1 MTEQTT
7 AATCKYPGCENTPEA
22 ATARAGRRPEYCAD
36 PAHNPVTAW
45 RERKRAAD
53 AERLDEVMRLSRNI
67 DASAI
72 IGAPAAVVAL
82 GLGLFLAS

>member
-1 MTEQTT
+1 VQ
-7 AATCKYPGCENTPEA
+7 
-22 ATARAGRRPEYCAD
+22 
-36 PAHNPVTAW
+36 
-45 RERKRAAD
+45 RKRAAD